1 MCSMPNDSSREPLD
15 DDDSVEIEVVE
26 LVDDRGE
33 KEEFGILEEL
43 TFEGRSFS
51 ILVPIDQLESQG
63 HEVEGEE
70 DSGMNLEI
78 FEVKGENYVALE
90 DDDLAERL
98 MAHLDAQANQLAD
111 DED

>member
-33 KEEFGILEEL
+33 KEE
-43 TFEGRSFS
+43 
-51 ILVPIDQLESQG
+51 
-63 HEVEGEE
+63 
-70 DSGMNLEI
+70 
-78 FEVKGENYVALE
+78 
-90 DDDLAERL
+90 RL